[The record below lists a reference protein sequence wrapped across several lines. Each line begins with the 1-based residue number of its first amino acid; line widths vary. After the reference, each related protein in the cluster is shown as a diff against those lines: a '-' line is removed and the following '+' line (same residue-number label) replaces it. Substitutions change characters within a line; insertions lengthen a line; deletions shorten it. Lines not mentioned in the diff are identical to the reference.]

1 MKEKG
6 EESKGAGPRVTG
18 YSKGAGPR
26 VTGYSNGQQEYSD
39 SRQVGRRKSQI
50 IRQCA

>member
-18 YSKGAGPR
+18 YS
-26 VTGYSNGQQEYSD
+26 NGQQGYSD
-39 SRQVGRRKSQI
+39 SGQVGRRQSQV